1 MRKFFVSCV
10 LLVMLTGCQM
20 MPVSKLAGFSEPCL
34 RIKKDARGGYEVYT
48 SADFKGKG
56 EIKVNKETGDIDIS
70 FNITTSATDVTQAQG
85 ERAQYLTEL
94 RKIEAEDRL
103 AQMQIMKVTV
113 EALASALKPIP
124 VVP

>member
-1 MRKFFVSCV
+1 MRKCTI
-10 LLVMLTGCQM
+10 LLLFLSGCQM
-20 MPVSKLAGFSEPCL
+20 MPASKLAGFSEPCL
-34 RIKKDARGGYEVYT
+34 RVKKDSRGGYEVYT

-85 ERAQYLTEL
+85 ERAQYLAEL

-103 AQMQIMKVTV
+103 AQMQLMNTIVGT
-113 EALASALKPIP
+113 LASALKPAP